1 VKGSAP
7 WCADPIFVR
16 IFRPLWS
23 DLEEI
28 EAVVGVC
35 AQQGIERNPISVV
48 SIFLD
53 CPAVVQIPGKRLAFF
68 LLERFHLT
76 LCTHGDGADLVPHL
90 VSEDGVDLCKHFPEV
105 VMLHIFLNFWLFSLR
120 EVMEGGSASERA
132 ST

>member
-1 VKGSAP
+1 MKGSVP

-53 CPAVVQIPGKRLAFF
+53 CPAVVQIPGKRLAVFVGEVSF
-68 LLERFHLT
+68 DS
-76 LCTHGDGADLVPHL
+76 CTHGDGADLVTHL
-90 VSEDGVDLCKHFPEV
+90 VSEGAVELCEHFPEV
-105 VMLHIFLNFWLFSLR
+105 VMLHIFKFLVIFL
-120 EVMEGGSASERA
+120 EGGGEGGRA